1 MKEYIY
7 PKNLSATPIQ
17 WFWSLPAVAGI
28 SLSAVGSIFSI
39 LFLKWWFPL
48 YATVVLAVM
57 TVRIGENTIL
67 KRLVQSIRFFF
78 GKQKYG
84 GISQ

>member
-48 YATVVLAVM
+48 YATVALAVM

-84 GISQ
+84 GTYI